1 MQDITQYYQ
10 QVISARNNL
19 KDTSKRKIVLL
30 KLKQTIQEL
39 SEDIANALKLDLGKC
54 EFESY
59 LSEIDFV
66 IHEID
71 VALKNINKWRKPK
84 KVKSSLTFFPV
95 KSYIVPEPY
104 GTVLIIGPWNYPFQL
119 VLAPLIGA
127 LAAGNTAI
135 IKPSELAPNTS
146 KVISRLI
153 EKAFAIGGEV
163 KCIEGGIPETTELLN
178 LKFDYIFYT
187 GNGVVGRIIME
198 KASKFLTPLT
208 LELGGKSP
216 CLVFTDKLNL
226 AAKRIVWG
234 KFFNAGQ
241 TCVAPDY
248 ILIEEK
254 SRDLFIAE
262 MKKWINYFYT
272 TDVVQSPNY
281 GRIINERH
289 FDRLSKYIEESS
301 ILIGGDSDRS
311 TLFIEPTVVEGNRES
326 LVMKE
331 EIFGPILPVL
341 VVDNYEAAKNYV
353 LNHDKPLAS
362 YGFFDT
368 DSCKDDFVSD
378 ISSGGMVI
386 NDTLIHLSNE
396 KLPFG
401 GVGESGMG
409 AYHGEYSFDLFS
421 HKKSVMKRSFLFEN
435 SLRYPPYEG
444 KLSLIRNIMKYL

>member
-1 MQDITQYYQ
+1 MQDINQYYQ
-10 QVISARNNL
+10 DVTATQNNF
-19 KDTSKRKIVLL
+19 KDISKRLVALE
-30 KLKQTIQEL
+30 KLKSSITEMS
-39 SEDIANALKLDLGKC
+39 SEIADALRKDLGKC

-66 IHEID
+66 LHEID
-71 VALKNINKWRKPK
+71 VAKKNIKKWSKPK
-84 KVKSSLTFFPV
+84 RVSSSLAFFPV

-119 VLAPLIGA
+119 VLAPLVGA
-127 LAAGNTAI
+127 IAAGNTSI
-135 IKPSELAPNTS
+135 IKPSEMAPQTS
-146 KVISRLI
+146 KVITELI
-153 EKAFAIGGEV
+153 NKTFSKEV
-163 KCIEGGIPETTELLN
+163 KCVEGGVPETTELLD

-187 GNGVVGRIIME
+187 GNGVVARIIME

-216 CLVFTDKLNL
+216 CMIFTANLNL
-226 AAKRIVWG
+226 AAKRVVWG

-248 ILIEEK
+248 IMIQEK
-254 SRDLFIAE
+254 DKNSFINE
-262 MKKWINYFYT
+262 MKKWIEFFYT
-272 TDVVQSPNY
+272 SEVKSSPNY

-289 FDRLSKYIEESS
+289 FDRLTKYLSEAKVLLGGGHERES
-301 ILIGGDSDRS
+301 
-311 TLFIEPTVVEGNRES
+311 LFLEPTVVEGDLNHAI
-326 LVMKE
+326 MKE
-331 EIFGPILPVL
+331 EIFGPILPIVI
-341 VVDNYEAAKNYV
+341 VKDYEEARDYV
-353 LNHDKPLAS
+353 LKNDKPLAS
-362 YGFFDT
+362 YGFFDREE
-368 DSCKDDFVSD
+368 DKSKFVKE

-409 AYHGEYSFDLFS
+409 AYHGAYSFDIFS
-421 HKKSVMKRSFLFEN
+421 HKKALMKRSFMFEN

-444 KLSLIRNIMKYL
+444 KLNLIRNIMKYL